1 MSDAFLGTPTEAF
14 VQATLLNPNAPIQ
27 RIHSGARLSNEYIG
41 GYFAAGLP
49 HRISGWGFELRDE
62 FGAALDQI
70 NRLRIETI
78 WDMGYVPYPIYP
90 FSADVYTTVY
100 FPFARVSHGQFNLT
114 TGQFD
119 LRYTSPGGVFAGS
132 FAKPG
137 GLGWKIV
144 VTCLFNYEAAPG
156 AVSVYCRR
164 HRYGVAGEGE
174 WIGPQPIQFS
184 ATSQDIGVTQE
195 VVFYTD
201 TDPTYSPIQHAHAL
215 EIDLNKFTLPQLTI
229 EEVGIAPG
237 GVDPPTANKTS
248 AWTTAHQT
256 VAVVAVAAYRR
267 ATMLVFFIAGSFW
280 RGSPLNAQ
288 SGQTYNA
295 AALAALAQCDYWTIL
310 AQFTAVGNPVPNPIP
325 FGYFTLIGQGITSN
339 QANIFDWSTD
349 GAMFLSGSAHYTSAL
364 TDGPQVGYN
373 TVGIKNIS
381 LAITDTAGD
390 VYHSG
395 VNSKKVCVLP
405 IAQVGFQALGSNAVR
420 LWPAPGAGATGNEF
434 GPSPLPPTHTNF
446 YRGAGAGA
454 TYFWDYGDG
463 TTGST
468 PDSIHI
474 FPAPGNYVVS
484 LTATAANGYAVTVQQ
499 SLLAS

>member
-184 ATSQDIGVTQE
+184 ATSQDIGITQE

-267 ATMLVFFIAGSFW
+267 ATMLVFFIATSFQA
-280 RGSPLNAQ
+280 GGNPASQFA
-288 SGQTYNA
+288 GQTYNS
-295 AALAALAQCDYWTIL
+295 LAQAAIDQTDYWTFI
-310 AQFTAVGNPVPNPIP
+310 AKINITDPVGTFRLVD
-325 FGYFTLIGQGITSN
+325 GSVTSN
-339 QANIFDWSTD
+339 QKTIWDWATS
-349 GAMFLSGSAHYTSAL
+349 GAMYLSSSAHQTSS
-364 TDGPQVGYN
+364 TFQDPVIGYDSC
-373 TVGIKNIS
+373 GIKNIS
-381 LAITDTAGD
+381 LAVTDTAGD
-390 VYHSG
+390 VYLSG
-395 VNSKKVCVLP
+395 ANSKSVVVLP
-405 IAQVGFQALGSNAVR
+405 FAAIGFVVT
-420 LWPAPGAGATGNEF
+420 APLTIRFYPRPLNLNYDEF
-434 GPSPLPPTHTNF
+434 GPSPSSNPMLS
-446 YRGAGAGA
+446 GGVGA
-454 TYFWDYGDG
+454 TYLWDFGDG
-463 TTGST
+463 NTTTT
-468 PDSIHI
+468 PDVTHI
-474 FPAPGNYVVS
+474 Y
-484 LTATAANGYAVTVQQ
+484 ATAGSYLVKLTVTASNGYAATRQQLFTV
-499 SLLAS
+499 